1 MMKNIKEF
9 LNTTTEIKHGDRIQ
23 TLISI
28 TVLGGMALILNNKL
42 FEARLDNI
50 AKDQEIETL
59 KSDIKVL
66 EVLEV
71 ERRKEINEFEE

>member
-59 KSDIKVL
+59 KSEINVL
-66 EVLEV
+66 EVKKECLE
-71 ERRKEINEFEE
+71 KEINEFEE

>member
-66 EVLEV
+66 EALEV
-71 ERRKEINEFEE
+71 ERKKEINEFEE